1 MPVSPTAKI
10 LTKKLLMS
18 KETAIRQQLSQDL
31 LDELTD
37 LTRIDIVNV
46 TISEK
51 NQYHKKHKGKT
62 VMKQYGYYKPK
73 ERYIY
78 IHNRTAVRGQ
88 ILAAKTFLDTLLHE
102 WVHHYDHQKLKLN
115 SIHTAGFYAR
125 LKDIKTRLGYWG

>member
-1 MPVSPTAKI
+1 MLFRSPTSNYKKSNRILVIKMPVSPTAKI

-73 ERYIY
+73 ERYIST
-78 IHNRTAVRGQ
+78 I
-88 ILAAKTFLDTLLHE
+88 
-102 WVHHYDHQKLKLN
+102 
-115 SIHTAGFYAR
+115 SSM
-125 LKDIKTRLGYWG
+125 